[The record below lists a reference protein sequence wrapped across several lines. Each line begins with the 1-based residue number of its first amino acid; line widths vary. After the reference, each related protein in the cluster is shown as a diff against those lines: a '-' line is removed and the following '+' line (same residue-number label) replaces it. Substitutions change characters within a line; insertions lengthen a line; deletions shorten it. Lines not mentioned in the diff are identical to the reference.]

1 MGGYA
6 SVGRLRASEK
16 RFTLLAISQIRRFSS
31 DDHSALD
38 RKAGEL
44 IAGWK
49 RFAPKGRAAHYTV
62 HYTEFGQ
69 NRIRSLLAAWSGM
82 RKIVSTTRDFRDSEG
97 SGGDVRRTS
106 YTLSPSQNVPST

>member
-6 SVGRLRASEK
+6 SVGRLRASGK

-62 HYTEFGQ
+62 HYTEFAKTGFGLYWRPGAVCANCLYYQ
-69 NRIRSLLAAWSGM
+69 GLSRLIR
-82 RKIVSTTRDFRDSEG
+82 
-97 SGGDVRRTS
+97 
-106 YTLSPSQNVPST
+106 